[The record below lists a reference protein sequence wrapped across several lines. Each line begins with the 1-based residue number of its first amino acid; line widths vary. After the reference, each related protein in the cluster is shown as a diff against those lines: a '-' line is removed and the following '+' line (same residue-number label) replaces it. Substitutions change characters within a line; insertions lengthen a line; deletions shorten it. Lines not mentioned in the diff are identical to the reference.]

1 MATMTSTIS
10 KKLQVNAAALTLAA
24 GTLTAV
30 AVPTISNAA
39 PSLPTL
45 PAAPELSSA
54 SVLTWGADELPAG
67 LVVVP
72 TPRPTNDG
80 AAQPIAPA
88 AVTPVAPAAATP
100 GIPGGNAV
108 GSANAVGATPG
119 ELIGYLVQGIA
130 DGINEIGQAVQSI
143 VRAGVDIVGTT
154 VYVAVAFTGGVITA
168 VGNFLPG
175 PIGNVITQVG
185 NVVNNVSNAIAEAL
199 RVGPYATAG

>member
-1 MATMTSTIS
+1 M
-10 KKLQVNAAALTLAA
+10 
-24 GTLTAV
+24 
-30 AVPTISNAA
+30 
-39 PSLPTL
+39 
-45 PAAPELSSA
+45 
-54 SVLTWGADELPAG
+54 
-67 LVVVP
+67 VP
-72 TPRPTNDG
+72 TPRPTDDG

-88 AVTPVAPAAATP
+88 AVTPIAPAAATP

-130 DGINEIGQAVQSI
+130 DGINEIGQAIQSI

-154 VYVAVAFTGGVITA
+154 VYVAVAFTGGVSTT
-168 VGNFLPG
+168 VGDFLPG

-199 RVGPYATAG
+199 RVGPYATVG